1 MYQSGAAAVAD
12 ALARLLAV
20 PAGRFDLVAAA
31 SLLALPA
38 DPDAAIVRTR
48 RHLAALKEQVRA
60 HFEGVADDDPREAA
74 GRLCSL
80 LHDELGLRGN
90 EAAYYEPE
98 NSFIDRVLERRRG
111 IPISLALVYMEAG
124 SAVGVPLEGV
134 GFPGHFLVRSGS
146 LNDCFIDPFAGILLD
161 RTGCAQLLQRS
172 FGRRRALRPEFLATV
187 APLQMLY
194 RMLSN
199 LKRLHLD
206 RDEFELALCY
216 CDLLLQVAPES
227 LADLRDRALVL
238 EKLECWSLAV
248 RDFERLVGLYPDHR
262 IVPAVEQKMSHLRRH
277 AVRTL
282 H

>member
-1 MYQSGAAAVAD
+1 MSHPGAASVAD

-31 SLLALPA
+31 SLLSLPA
-38 DPDAAIVRTR
+38 DPDAAIARTR
-48 RHLAALKEQVRA
+48 GHLEALKAQVRE
-60 HFEGVADDDPREAA
+60 HFEPAPDNHRDAA
-74 GRLCSL
+74 RRLCGL
-80 LHDELGLRGN
+80 LHDELDLCGN

-111 IPISLALVYMEAG
+111 IPISLALIYMEAG
-124 SAVGVPLEGV
+124 SAVDLALGGI
-134 GFPGHFLVRSGS
+134 GFPGHFLVRVADLPG
-146 LNDCFIDPFAGILLD
+146 CFIDPFAGKLLD
-161 RTGCAQLLQRS
+161 WHGCAALLQRA
-172 FGRRRALRPEFLATV
+172 FGQRRALKPEFLAPV
-187 APLQMLY
+187 APLQILY

-206 RDEFELALCY
+206 RDEFELALRY

-262 IVPAVEQKMSHLRRH
+262 IVPAVEEKITQLRQRN
-277 AVRTL
+277 RQTL

>member
-1 MYQSGAAAVAD
+1 MYPSGAVSVAD

-20 PAGRFDLVAAA
+20 PADRFDLVAAA

-38 DPDAAIVRTR
+38 DPDAAIARTR
-48 RHLAALKEQVRA
+48 RHLATLREQVRA
-60 HFEGVADDDPREAA
+60 HFETLATDDPRETA

-124 SAVGVPLEGV
+124 SAVGLALEGV
-134 GFPGHFLVRSGS
+134 GFPGHFLVRSAA
-146 LNDCFIDPFAGILLD
+146 LHDCFIDPFAGMLLD
-161 RTGCAQLLQRS
+161 RTGCATLLQRA
-172 FGRRRALRPEFLATV
+172 FGRRRAFSSEFLEPV

-206 RDEFELALCY
+206 RDQFELALCY

-227 LADLRDRALVL
+227 LASLRDRALVL

-248 RDFERLVGLYPDHR
+248 RDFEHLVGLYPDHR
-262 IVPAVEQKMSHLRRH
+262 IVPAVEQKISRLRRH
-277 AVRTL
+277 AARTL